1 MGIDPTVIGISAAAG
16 LFLLL
21 CPLLLLPDLRAGLRE
36 ALRRFR
42 TGG

>member
-1 MGIDPTVIGISAAAG
+1 VGLDLTALGISAAAG
-16 LFLLL
+16 LFILLF
-21 CPLLLLPDLRAGLRE
+21 PLLVLPDLRWGLRE